1 MSTLVIA
8 EHDNG
13 SLKSATLN
21 AVTAAQAMGADID
34 ILIAGAGC
42 DGAAQAAA
50 SVAGV
55 P

>member
-8 EHDNG
+8 EHDSG

-42 DGAAQAAA
+42 DGAGPG
-50 SVAGV
+50 SSFCRRR